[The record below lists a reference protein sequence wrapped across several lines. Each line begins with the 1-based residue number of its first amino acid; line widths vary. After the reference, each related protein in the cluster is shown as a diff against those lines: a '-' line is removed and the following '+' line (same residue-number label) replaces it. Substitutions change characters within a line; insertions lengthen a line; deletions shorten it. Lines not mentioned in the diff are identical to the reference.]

1 MGALNSFQ
9 EALITRVS
17 QKATARVYRGE
28 LSDLENIKSLGN
40 DLPLV
45 LVDYVGDRHEGALKK
60 YARFNLYIVHLAYNE
75 KKLETNTL
83 GLLDLCDELDLL
95 LSGESLD
102 NSRPISLLSMQKM
115 YDGKSGRAYLSAYV
129 RTLEARINI

>member
-1 MGALNSFQ
+1 MGALREFQ
-9 EALITRVS
+9 NELITRVS
-17 QKATARVYRGE
+17 QKVNCRVYRGE
-28 LSDLENIKSLGN
+28 LSDLEDIKTLGN

-45 LVDYVGDRHEGALKK
+45 LVDFVGDKYDGALKQ

-75 KKLETNTL
+75 NKSKQNSID
-83 GLLDLCDELDLL
+83 LLDLSDELDYL

-102 NSRPISLLSMQKM
+102 SSRPISLISMQKM

-129 RTLEARINI
+129 RTIEARIKK

>member
-1 MGALNSFQ
+1 MGTLRSFQ
-9 EALITRVS
+9 DALITRVS
-17 QKATARVYRGE
+17 QKITCREYRGE
-28 LSDLENIKSLGN
+28 LSDLENIKMLGN

-45 LVDYVGDRHEGALKK
+45 LVDYVGDHYDGALKQ

-75 KKLETNTL
+75 KKLKTNSL
-83 GLLDLCDELDLL
+83 DLLDLCDELDYL

-102 NSRPISLLSMQKM
+102 NSRPISLKSLQKM

-129 RTLEARINI
+129 RTIEARLKK